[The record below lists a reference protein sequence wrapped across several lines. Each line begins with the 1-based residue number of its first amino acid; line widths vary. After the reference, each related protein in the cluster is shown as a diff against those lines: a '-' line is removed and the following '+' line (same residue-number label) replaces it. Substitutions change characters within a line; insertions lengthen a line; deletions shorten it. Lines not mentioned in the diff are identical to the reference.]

1 MVVLGTGSDDGN
13 DGYDDGV
20 GPEGGLRIFRSFVF
34 RSLGLLDFFCGV
46 ECMLHNID
54 IVLDFHVSLALE
66 KAARIC
72 VCN

>member
-34 RSLGLLDFFCGV
+34 RSLDFFCGV
-46 ECMLHNID
+46 ECMLHTID
-54 IVLDFHVSLALE
+54 IVWDYHVPLALE

-72 VCN
+72 VSN